1 MRITSGIAA
10 TAGRF
15 AGLLLAAGVA
25 GCSTQETDFSKNE
38 GAVAWLAHHRGA
50 IPSRC
55 ISQLIERRG
64 ESIEINDQTRRM
76 AQSDAMQMAGS
87 IYAISLASEN
97 LIVAREKE
105 LELAREGV
113 TRGYIVESGVT
124 DAITNLNDAIF
135 KRDLSRMGL
144 ASLDACNFTATDE
157 AFGFKD
163 RPQLSYYN
171 GGR

>member
-1 MRITSGIAA
+1 MGLIASLILA
-10 TAGRF
+10 VG
-15 AGLLLAAGVA
+15 AAGC
-25 GCSTQETDFSKNE
+25 GTQETDFSKNE

-64 ESIEINDQTRRM
+64 ESVEINDQTRSR
-76 AQSDAMQMAGS
+76 AQADAMQIAGQT
-87 IYAISLASEN
+87 YAISLASEN

-124 DAITNLNDAIF
+124 DAITSLNDAIF
-135 KRDLSRMGL
+135 KRDLSRMTN
-144 ASLDACNFTATDE
+144 SDLDACDFTATDE
-157 AFGFKD
+157 AFGFKY
-163 RPQLSYYN
+163 RLRVSY
-171 GGR
+171 